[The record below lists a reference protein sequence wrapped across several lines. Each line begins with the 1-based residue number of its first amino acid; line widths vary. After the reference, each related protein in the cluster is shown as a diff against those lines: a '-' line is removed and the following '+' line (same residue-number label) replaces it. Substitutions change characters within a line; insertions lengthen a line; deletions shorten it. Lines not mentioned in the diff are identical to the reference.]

1 MVAETATFTQTH
13 FKGFEMWIWRRIEK
27 IGWLDKV
34 TDEEVFRRVNED
46 RQVLNSIWQ
55 RKHRLFETWQTFC
68 MLIIKGRMRGKPTR
82 GRRRIQCYTIWQ
94 ITMAMLHSYGQWG
107 QKRMVSQR
115 EDVKNLLYQRRLLM
129 ICLFVLVRLSVPVQV
144 IDWKDSPPK

>member
-1 MVAETATFTQTH
+1 MFTGKMNLELKKRIMKCLVWSAALLVAETATFTQTH

-82 GRRRIQCYTIWQ
+82 GRRRIQCYTI
-94 ITMAMLHSYGQWG
+94 
-107 QKRMVSQR
+107 
-115 EDVKNLLYQRRLLM
+115 
-129 ICLFVLVRLSVPVQV
+129 
-144 IDWKDSPPK
+144 